1 MSTCEISFTG
11 VKQPGSEAD
20 YPLSCTMLRLMC
32 EARPAQISYK
42 CRSHLQKLGATI
54 CNMTKMEIIFP
65 KMYLPMLK
73 LTPA

>member
-1 MSTCEISFTG
+1 
-11 VKQPGSEAD
+11 
-20 YPLSCTMLRLMC
+20 MLRLMC

-54 CNMTKMEIIFP
+54 CNMTEMEIIFP